1 MRTVAAPPTA
11 TPAATVWRCGGREC
25 LPGGCNHADD
35 ELHRQASGAGP
46 STAPPIV
53 HDVLRTAG
61 TRLPEDVR
69 DEMERRLGHGFADV
83 RVHTDPRAGESAKE
97 VEALAY
103 TVGRHVVFA
112 PGQFNPHAPAGQRL
126 LAHELTHAAASRPG
140 ATTPAGE
147 LRVSTPDEPAERH
160 AASSSASLTHTPAP
174 AFGPPGLM
182 RQAVAVPLTNLG
194 VNHDRVTV
202 PPEAGLSFSARLTPA
217 NATPV
222 TLSVTG
228 DNATINAG
236 TTINATTRAITV
248 AAAQTGGSAHV
259 EAAQSITTPSP
270 GGGTSTSTTTF
281 TAPFNFTA
289 VPGAISS
296 TSAALRSLPGLYGG
310 DFVHTFTSPGTPS
323 ALERSHVNERFPA
336 ASGTTLSVTGHLG
349 TLNIAVNDPNAA
361 TGGWDLDGSG
371 VMAGPDQVTWGDS
384 IDARPLVANASNRTP
399 AHPLP
404 QALTATQ
411 NFRNLSFPSRAY
423 GAAAVASTTHRRAIE
438 DRTNVLKAVTSAN
451 AAGISQEVVE
461 DYAGPTIFR
470 RCSATPSSIQ
480 ASSTAPAGGTAPAPN
495 TVTVNVDAEGQAA
508 TPTFTVRSP
517 DLGCTFG
524 AGGTLTIGTTP
535 GTVTVR
541 GGDAT
546 NFDEATVTITAPAPP
561 TPATPTP
568 APIPAPTP

>member
-1 MRTVAAPPTA
+1 M
-11 TPAATVWRCGGREC
+11 G
-25 LPGGCNHADD
+25 
-35 ELHRQASGAGP
+35 
-46 STAPPIV
+46 
-53 HDVLRTAG
+53 HD
-61 TRLPEDVR
+61 
-69 DEMERRLGHGFADV
+69 FADV
-83 RVHTDPRAGESAKE
+83 RVHTDARAGESATE

-103 TVGRHVVFA
+103 TVGRHLVFA
-112 PGQFNPHAPAGQRL
+112 PGRFDPHGSAGQRL

-140 ATTPAGE
+140 ATTPAGA
-147 LRVSTPDEPAERH
+147 LRVSTPDEPAERQ
-160 AASSSASLTHTPAP
+160 AASSAASLTHTPASAP
-174 AFGPPGLM
+174 GPPRLM
-182 RQAVAVPLTNLG
+182 RQAGAIPLTNLG

-202 PPEAGLSFSARLTPA
+202 PPEARLSFSARLTPA

-222 TLSVTG
+222 TLSVVG

-236 TTINATTRAITV
+236 TTIDAATKRITV
-248 AAAQTGGSAHV
+248 AGAQTGGSAHV

-296 TSAALRSLPGLYGG
+296 TRAALRSLPGFYGG
-310 DFVHTFTSPGTPS
+310 DFIHTFTSPGPPG

-349 TLNIAVNDPNAA
+349 SLTVAVNDPGSA
-361 TGGWDLDGSG
+361 TDGWDLDGSG
-371 VMAGPDQVTWGDS
+371 TMAGPDEVTWGDT

-411 NFRNLSFPSRAY
+411 NFRSLSFPSLSY

-470 RCSATPSSIQ
+470 RCRATPNSIQ
-480 ASSTAPAGGTAPAPN
+480 ASSPAPAGGTAPAPR
-495 TVTVNVDAEGQAA
+495 TVTVAVDAEGQAA
-508 TPTFTVRSP
+508 TPAFTVRPP

-546 NFDEATVTITAPAPP
+546 NFDEATVTITAPPPP
-561 TPATPTP
+561 TPTPTP
-568 APIPAPTP
+568 APAPTP